1 MVTTTGVKTDESF
14 LGELGSFFS
23 DPLDTLEN
31 ALDLDLEV
39 DFTNLGGHFEFD
51 FSIAAAGT
59 YTIPIFKSE
68 SELGIQVS
76 LWLFSVASV
85 LKHISHNL
93 LVHVW
98 YSGVFAE
105 ERQGSSYAVPVF
117 MMMPDYGLA
126 DHV

>member
-1 MVTTTGVKTDESF
+1 VTCLSCYLKGTAVVTTTGVKTDESF
-14 LGELGSFFS
+14 LGELGGFFS
-23 DPLDTLEN
+23 DPIDTLEN

-68 SELGIQVS
+68 SELGIQVN
-76 LWLFSVASV
+76 LCLFSLASV

-93 LVHVW
+93 LEHV
-98 YSGVFAE
+98 
-105 ERQGSSYAVPVF
+105 
-117 MMMPDYGLA
+117 
-126 DHV
+126 

>member
-1 MVTTTGVKTDESF
+1 VSLTFSVTCLSCYLKGTAVVTTTGVKTDESF

-93 LVHVW
+93 LVHV
-98 YSGVFAE
+98 
-105 ERQGSSYAVPVF
+105 
-117 MMMPDYGLA
+117 
-126 DHV
+126 

>member
-1 MVTTTGVKTDESF
+1 VNTLGDSVGVSVTFSVTCLSCYIKGTAVVTTTGVKTDESL
-14 LGELGSFFS
+14 LGEIGGFFE
-23 DPLDTLEN
+23 DPIDTLLN

-76 LWLFSVASV
+76 LWLFSGIS
-85 LKHISHNL
+85 LETHIL
-93 LVHVW
+93 
-98 YSGVFAE
+98 
-105 ERQGSSYAVPVF
+105 
-117 MMMPDYGLA
+117 
-126 DHV
+126 

>member
-1 MVTTTGVKTDESF
+1 MSLTFSVTCLSCYLKGTAVVTTTGVKNTDGSF
-14 LGELGSFFS
+14 LGELDSWVSGLID
-23 DPLDTLEN
+23 DPVDTLAN

-51 FSIAAAGT
+51 FSIDVAGT

-68 SELGIQVS
+68 SDLGIQVS

-93 LVHVW
+93 LVHV
-98 YSGVFAE
+98 
-105 ERQGSSYAVPVF
+105 
-117 MMMPDYGLA
+117 
-126 DHV
+126 